1 MAHLISRKELAD
13 SFGVDERTI
22 SRWKGEGMPPPADG
36 SEYDIEPIIKWWG
49 EREIARRLT
58 SSDGAK
64 LDLNAERARH
74 SKEQADKLEME
85 NNLRRTLMADVRHVA
100 QRWAAVGVNIKTR
113 MLAIPTK
120 AAPLV
125 LRCKTIA
132 EVYEVLT
139 KLIHEALDDISGSPP
154 GLLAGNGIV
163 QGDEAAAKT
172 DGKPVGRHEPKAKPG
187 GKRGA
192 G

>member
-1 MAHLISRKELAD
+1 MAHLVSRKELAD

-58 SSDGAK
+58 SSNGVA

-85 NNLRRTLMADVRHVA
+85 NAKSRGLLMDAGAVA
-100 QRWAAVGVNIKTR
+100 VLWSKIATAAKTR
-113 MLAIPTK
+113 LLAIPSRV
-120 AAPLV
+120 APL
-125 LRCKTIA
+125 LIGKKIA
-132 EVYEVLT
+132 EIKDILETHAYECASA
-139 KLIHEALDDISGSPP
+139 I
-154 GLLAGNGIV
+154 AGDPLG
-163 QGDEAAAKT
+163 ESLETAAKA
-172 DGKPVGRHEPKAKPG
+172 DGKPVGRREPKVKPG